1 MFLKYVGDNAINP
14 GHYFWVKNKDACL
27 TKCIANEIC
36 YAGTMTGPFTQNA
49 DHIFKCYLLEND
61 PLPKAVP
68 NSDYISFKKKCPVKK
83 NHITEDYLHDFRKGL
98 ESELLEEE
106 DDIIKW
112 TNKIIA
118 LLKFS
123 FFNEFDEERN
133 YISNPPVFAQN
144 RTKRQ
149 TIVQVDTKGD
159 F

>member
-1 MFLKYVGDNAINP
+1 
-14 GHYFWVKNKDACL
+14 
-27 TKCIANEIC
+27 
-36 YAGTMTGPFTQNA
+36 MTGPFTQNA

-68 NSDYISFKKKCPVKK
+68 NRDYISFKKKCPVKK

-133 YISNPPVFAQN
+133 VVAVPSGHDKSKFSFYSFINPQKSYFSSEN
-144 RTKRQ
+144 H
-149 TIVQVDTKGD
+149 
-159 F
+159 FLSL